1 MEKVTSDAFNALTV
15 TSFLQSGVTPRLD
28 VGPGQ
33 SALAARTHRW
43 EEFKKDC
50 GKEDVAQTFP
60 HDRTVGLEIPDLT
73 LYRHPLAESV
83 EKKKAQCQLNSR
95 ADLRSD
101 CLRRSRVR

>member
-1 MEKVTSDAFNALTV
+1 MEKVTSDAFNAMTV

-33 SALAARTHRW
+33 SALSPRTHRW

-73 LYRHPLAESV
+73 LHCHPLAESA
-83 EKKKAQCQLNSR
+83 EKAQCQVNSR

-101 CLRRSRVR
+101 CLRRSRAR